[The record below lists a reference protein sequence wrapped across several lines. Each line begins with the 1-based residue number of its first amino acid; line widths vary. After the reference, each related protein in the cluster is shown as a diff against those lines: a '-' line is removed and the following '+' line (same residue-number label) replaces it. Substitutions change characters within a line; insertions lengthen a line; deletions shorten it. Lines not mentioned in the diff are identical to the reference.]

1 MTLARS
7 FPIACLIAFVA
18 CSSSTPPQAAP
29 ADGGADGGAD
39 PLGPSNACVDPLET
53 IYGDPGALA
62 PDASLRGNIQK
73 CFRDQDLSRDTLQA
87 ELDRLGYKGKPL
99 TSGAR
104 VYRVTYRTERGDARS
119 TPAVSSSLVL
129 VPDAPRAAA
138 ASLPVV
144 VASRGSRGQAAACAA
159 SKRDAAADDVN
170 PDLLSQIYPL
180 VGAGFAVIVPDL
192 PGYANYGA
200 PNNPPSAYAQA
211 ADVGHATL
219 DAARALKKLLP
230 ALDDKVVLVG
240 HSQGGHTALAALAL
254 AETYGFTS
262 PIVGVAVYAP
272 LWVSQRTWGASLYRP
287 VAKQFG
293 IELANSAAGAVGL
306 WYHYTQAEL
315 LDGPGEGKKLFAAGK
330 QDAIK
335 KFVDEQCWAAKYPQ
349 LEALG
354 TYPDELYDPEF
365 VSQVGFSSVGSNPC
379 DPGSVCEKWL
389 TRYSADRPRLT
400 GKALTTPLLVLYGGK
415 DTTLA
420 PGRMRCALDRLA
432 EDKSKLTVC
441 VDTEQTHGGIVRE
454 RASYVSDWIASVTLG
469 APAPAACA
477 SDAAAITPTCET
489 PPPND

>member
-1 MTLARS
+1 
-7 FPIACLIAFVA
+7 
-18 CSSSTPPQAAP
+18 
-29 ADGGADGGAD
+29 
-39 PLGPSNACVDPLET
+39 
-53 IYGDPGALA
+53 
-62 PDASLRGNIQK
+62 
-73 CFRDQDLSRDTLQA
+73 
-87 ELDRLGYKGKPL
+87 
-99 TSGAR
+99 
-104 VYRVTYRTERGDARS
+104 
-119 TPAVSSSLVL
+119 
-129 VPDAPRAAA
+129 
-138 ASLPVV
+138 
-144 VASRGSRGQAAACAA
+144 
-159 SKRDAAADDVN
+159 
-170 PDLLSQIYPL
+170 
-180 VGAGFAVIVPDL
+180 VPDL

-211 ADVGHATL
+211 ADVGQATL

-254 AETYGFTS
+254 AEAYGFTS

-365 VSQVGFSSVGSNPC
+365 VSQVGFSSVGNNPC
-379 DPGSVCEKWL
+379 DPGSVCAKWL
-389 TRYSADRPRLT
+389 ARYSADRPRLT
-400 GKALTTPLLVLYGGK
+400 GKALTTPLLLLYGGK
-415 DTTLA
+415 DTTIA
-420 PGRMRCALDRLA
+420 PPRMRCALDRLA
-432 EDKSKLTVC
+432 DDKTNLTVC
-441 VDTEQTHGGIVRE
+441 VDPEQTHGGIVRA

-469 APAPAACA
+469 TPAPAACA
-477 SDAAAITPTCET
+477 SGAASIAPTCET